1 MNHPHSQNTPHRR
14 WAIPLLAMCLTILGL
29 GMSPAVAKKAQ
40 KPFIA
45 GDWIL
50 VGYHVNNG
58 KRFVEVPVSEPTP
71 GDTPER
77 WRFREDGTFL
87 HLMDAKLG
95 FSGTYTIEPLTIP
108 PERSATVPNGS
119 GFLITTKDVVATI
132 PGIERNVEYFHG
144 TWKDD
149 RMVLFYLGASKEPKR
164 PPTQGH
170 TFRKSW
176 KGGWTW

>member
-1 MNHPHSQNTPHRR
+1 MNPNPVKPPALFRTMTHLLLLSLLCLLGSSAAAGNKAKTP
-14 WAIPLLAMCLTILGL
+14 
-29 GMSPAVAKKAQ
+29 V
-40 KPFIA
+40 IA

-58 KRFVEVPVSEPTP
+58 KRFLEVPVSEPAP
-71 GDTPER
+71 GETPER
-77 WRFREDGTFL
+77 WRFRKDGTFL

-95 FSGTYTIEPLTIP
+95 FSGTYEIEPITIP
-108 PERSATVPNGS
+108 AARAATLRDGT
-119 GFLITTKDVVATI
+119 GFLITTIDVVATI
-132 PGIERNVEYFHG
+132 PGIDRSVEYFQG
-144 TWKDD
+144 IWKDD
-149 RMVLFYLGASKEPKR
+149 RMVLFYLGKSKEPKK

>member
-1 MNHPHSQNTPHRR
+1 MNLHRLNFS
-14 WAIPLLAMCLTILGL
+14 WNAVLLVAIGL
-29 GMSPAVAKKAQ
+29 GMSASADAGGKAKT
-40 KPFIA
+40 PVIA

-58 KRFVEVPVSEPTP
+58 KRFIEMPVSEPSP
-71 GDTPER
+71 GETPER
-77 WRFREDGTFL
+77 WRLRKDGTFL

-95 FSGTYTIEPLTIP
+95 FSGTYEVTPLQIP
-108 PERSATVPNGS
+108 AKRAATVREGTS
-119 GFLITTKDVVATI
+119 FLITTTDVVATI
-132 PGIERNVEYFHG
+132 PGIARSVEYFHG
-144 TWKDD
+144 IYKDD
-149 RMVLFYLGASKEPKR
+149 RMVLFYLGNSQEPKR